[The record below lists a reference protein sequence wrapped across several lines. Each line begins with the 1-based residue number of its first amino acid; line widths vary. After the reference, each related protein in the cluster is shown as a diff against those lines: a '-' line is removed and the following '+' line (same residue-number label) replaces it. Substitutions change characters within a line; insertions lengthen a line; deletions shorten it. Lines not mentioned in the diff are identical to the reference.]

1 MSRVVLS
8 LLRQAAEPMT
18 SRDLALGL
26 LISRALDKED
36 LKLLKLMTKRA
47 GMALRTQRE
56 SGAVRSLD
64 GPGQF
69 VLWEVAK

>member
-1 MSRVVLS
+1 
-8 LLRQAAEPMT
+8 
-18 SRDLALGL
+18 
-26 LISRALDKED
+26 
-36 LKLLKLMTKRA
+36 MTKRA